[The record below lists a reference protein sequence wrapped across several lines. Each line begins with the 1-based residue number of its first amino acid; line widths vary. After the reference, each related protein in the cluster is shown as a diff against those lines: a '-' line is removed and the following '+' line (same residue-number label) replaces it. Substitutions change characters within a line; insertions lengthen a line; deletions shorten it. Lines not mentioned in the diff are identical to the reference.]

1 MIYGVFNVIKYR
13 MKFFTSIVLVLAAQ
27 ICAAETPREVL
38 DKQSGIVS
46 RQDIFQ
52 PGEFFE
58 SCHASTVLETLDGGL
73 LVAYFAGT
81 REGADDVCI
90 WISKFK
96 DGKWSN
102 PRIAASATMTQE
114 KPAPCWNPVLFR
126 NSDNSITLFFKQS
139 GNWHNW
145 RGMQTISKD
154 EGQTWSTPEPLA
166 PKGNFGPIKNKPARV
181 GKRIILPTS
190 DEFSADDWRVYFW
203 LSDDDGKTWTRTPY
217 VNQKDEIGGIQPSIL
232 IHKNGDLQ
240 AIGRTPRDI
249 GFVYQTWSRDGGKT
263 WSKLA
268 STGLPNPN
276 SGTDAVTLQDGRHLL
291 VYNHTQNWKIRSP
304 LNVAISSDGM
314 RWQPALV
321 LEDATGEF
329 SYPAVVQRK
338 DGLVDITYT
347 NRRKT
352 ITHVVVD
359 PAKLSPSTAEM
370 FAQWDVPAK
379 TFESQSERAAREDAA
394 AKALKAKKRGL
405 KNARE
410 RRLRN

>member
-13 MKFFTSIVLVLAAQ
+13 MKFFTSILLVLAAQ

-181 GKRIILPTS
+181 GKRIILPAS

>member
-1 MIYGVFNVIKYR
+1 
-13 MKFFTSIVLVLAAQ
+13 MKFFTSILLVLAAQ

-181 GKRIILPTS
+181 GKRIILPAS

>member
-1 MIYGVFNVIKYR
+1 MFNVIKYR
-13 MKFFTSIVLVLAAQ
+13 MKFFTSILLVLAAQ

-181 GKRIILPTS
+181 GKRIILPAS

-338 DGLVDITYT
+338 DGFVDITYT

-359 PAKLSPSTAEM
+359 PAKLSPSPAEM

-394 AKALKAKKRGL
+394 AKALNAKKRGL

>member
-1 MIYGVFNVIKYR
+1 MFNVIKYR
-13 MKFFTSIVLVLAAQ
+13 MKFFTSILLVLAAQ

-181 GKRIILPTS
+181 GKRIILPAS

-359 PAKLSPSTAEM
+359 PAKLSPSPAEM

>member
-1 MIYGVFNVIKYR
+1 MFNVIKYR
-13 MKFFTSIVLVLAAQ
+13 MKFFTSILLVLAAQ

-181 GKRIILPTS
+181 GKRIILPAS